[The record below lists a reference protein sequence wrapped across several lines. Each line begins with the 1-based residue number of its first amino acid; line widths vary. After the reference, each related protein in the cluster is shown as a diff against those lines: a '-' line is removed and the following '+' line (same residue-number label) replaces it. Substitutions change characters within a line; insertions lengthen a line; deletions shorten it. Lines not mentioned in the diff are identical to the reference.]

1 MLKGELISGN
11 VFAIGQRVPPPPS
24 PRQALQMRARLHSLP
39 CWQELHRERLQPSL
53 PWLMNHFL
61 NFQVFSCWPETKRV
75 QGPIFYAFW
84 FSPNAVFARKKES
97 STWWFGDLQRYQK
110 MPSFL
115 TTDESRI
122 VVYKVLPMVLKRAEV
137 LRVKLR
143 QNWTS

>member
-1 MLKGELISGN
+1 MLKGKLISGY
-11 VFAIGQRVPPPPS
+11 VFAIGQKVPPPPGK
-24 PRQALQMRARLHSLP
+24 PYKCGRLHSFP
-39 CWQELHRERLQPSL
+39 CWQELHRKRLQLSL

-61 NFQVFSCWPETKRV
+61 NFHVFSCWPETKRA

-84 FSPNAVFARKKES
+84 FSPKAVFARKKQS